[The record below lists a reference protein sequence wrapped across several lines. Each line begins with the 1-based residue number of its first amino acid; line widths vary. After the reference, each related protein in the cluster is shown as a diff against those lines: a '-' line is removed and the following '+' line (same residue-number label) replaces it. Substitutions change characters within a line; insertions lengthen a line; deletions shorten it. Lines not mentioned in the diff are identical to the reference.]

1 LNLPDPISKLP
12 STAGF
17 KPLKI
22 VDVDATGMVR
32 IMEGASFRNTTKAG
46 ALPFGNETWRA
57 VSKNDIK

>member
-1 LNLPDPISKLP
+1 LP